1 VLFAATIEVCCP
13 ATIEKNTGP
22 NIFGG
27 CGEKEVSGEKL
38 GKYLKLHVSVFE
50 VT

>member
-13 ATIEKNTGP
+13 ATIEKIIYK
-22 NIFGG
+22 IFGG